1 MVFGLYVTWRF
12 YKHIET
18 SDDVLRTLK
27 AKIEE
32 ETE

>member
-1 MVFGLYVTWRF
+1 MVFGLYVTWCF
-12 YKHIET
+12 YKHTKT
-18 SDDVLRTLK
+18 SYDVLRTLK